1 MCIRDRKEVFTTE
14 SKVIAILEAEIISY
28 MIPYNLMKPAFVA
41 SRLYPVSDERFWIRV
56 DSDVAA
62 TLCVSTSLNSRLDDQ
77 GLLFGKD
84 RKTNADVVVNLDAL
98 PSDNMLVF
106 GPTRSGKTFSTSV
119 LQMRLYSM
127 LNKRVVYI
135 TPKSDAGTDFR
146 AIAEYFGDNAAIID
160 IGEFGQRINPLRII
174 FDIQSMRSSQEAYFN
189 AYFRHIRT
197 VKHSFSAWF
206 EDEFSASMK
215 GYLEDTLHSLYK
227 SKGIIR
233 TKPETWKGAHPIM
246 RELRDLFKSDMD
258 NKSLSRETRASAG
271 ALYRKT
277 SAFGEDG
284 SLSYLNIDTELDLS
298 ADYIVI
304 DVSGVDEEIRP
315 FMHVL
320 MTGIV
325 GSRFKTDLE
334 KKTVLVVDE
343 ARVFLRSENLSNF
356 LLDAVSMGQAQGF
369 QVILMTQ
376 NPNDL
381 IKNKVDEE
389 FKADMSLSLL
399 FGATLD
405 QAKAEPIKKF
415 FNLPDSAVQDLLNC
429 EQGEGLLLISS
440 RQEIIPI
447 RVEATEQEKDIIKG
461 KYQHK
466 KPSTVITS
474 RILPE
479 YESLR
484 NHHGVILKEWI
495 EGNDSYL
502 IYEGWEKVSRLQKAT
517 GKGTF
522 SMYVPKGSINGDLI
536 EMPGLGSMTLEHFSS
551 VVQMESYLVS
561 QKIKCSSD
569 HNLSLIHI

>member
-1 MCIRDRKEVFTTE
+1 M
-14 SKVIAILEAEIISY
+14 
-28 MIPYNLMKPAFVA
+28 
-41 SRLYPVSDERFWIRV
+41 
-56 DSDVAA
+56 
-62 TLCVSTSLNSRLDDQ
+62 
-77 GLLFGKD
+77 
-84 RKTNADVVVNLDAL
+84 NA
-98 PSDNMLVF
+98 
-106 GPTRSGKTFSTSV
+106 
-119 LQMRLYSM
+119 
-127 LNKRVVYI
+127 
-135 TPKSDAGTDFR
+135 
-146 AIAEYFGDNAAIID
+146 
-160 IGEFGQRINPLRII
+160 
-174 FDIQSMRSSQEAYFN
+174 
-189 AYFRHIRT
+189 
-197 VKHSFSAWF
+197 
-206 EDEFSASMK
+206 
-215 GYLEDTLHSLYK
+215 
-227 SKGIIR
+227 
-233 TKPETWKGAHPIM
+233 
-246 RELRDLFKSDMD
+246 
-258 NKSLSRETRASAG
+258 
-271 ALYRKT
+271 
-277 SAFGEDG
+277 
-284 SLSYLNIDTELDLS
+284 DTELDLS

-343 ARVFLRSENLSNF
+343 ARKFLQSENLSNF

-389 FKADMSLSLL
+389 FKANMSLSLI

-405 QAKAEPIKKF
+405 QAKVEPIKKF

-447 RVEATEQEKDIIKG
+447 RVEATEQETNIIKG
-461 KYQHK
+461 RYQHK
-466 KPSTVITS
+466 KPSHVITS

-484 NHHGVILKEWI
+484 NHHGVILKEWV

-502 IYEGWEKVSRLQKAT
+502 ISEGWEKVSRLQKAT

-522 SMYVPKGSINGDLI
+522 SMFVPKGSINGDLI
-536 EMPGLGSMTLEHFSS
+536 EMPGLGSMTMEHFSS
-551 VVQMESYLVS
+551 VVQIESYLGMM
-561 QKIKCSSD
+561 K
-569 HNLSLIHI
+569 L